1 MLLQESD
8 RQLLEDLA
16 SYLRSRPGRGSQ
28 ALVQRL
34 MEAAGSGE
42 VKEGAFTVADVDLIQ
57 GEINTQDF
65 LAAALTDT
73 SSKQASSP
81 ATAGADRDAA
91 KSTAQAHLL
100 RQYQALIG
108 KLA

>member
-1 MLLQESD
+1 VLLQESE

-16 SYLRSRPGRGSQ
+16 SYLRSRPGKGSQ

-34 MEAAGSGE
+34 TEAAGSGE
-42 VKEGAFTVADVDLIQ
+42 VKKGAFTVADVNLIQ

-73 SSKQASSP
+73 SLKQPSSP

-108 KLA
+108 RLA